1 MDRIVRDPEILEKM
15 EKALAQLS
23 TAFRTLSKVFS
34 LLMVEKGEKLPI
46 SEKKGVKVPNED
58 DEETPLQNVPD
69 PPEWQE
75 KVQDWLFSRRCRWGP
90 QHGKHLAEF
99 IIGRRW
105 RGDLLKNFWKY
116 TGPRTLLDPGLISV
130 GERAYWQKVPE
141 SQVKALFEEYI
152 EEIETS
158 KEVILHAVST
168 QDTRWESLHGCRRG
182 RLDNVLKSRPIP
194 YNEFTRIMKEKHCEF
209 PPLRK
214 ASIKV
219 V

>member
-1 MDRIVRDPEILEKM
+1 M
-15 EKALAQLS
+15 
-23 TAFRTLSKVFS
+23 
-34 LLMVEKGEKLPI
+34 
-46 SEKKGVKVPNED
+46 
-58 DEETPLQNVPD
+58 
-69 PPEWQE
+69 
-75 KVQDWLFSRRCRWGP
+75 
-90 QHGKHLAEF
+90 
-99 IIGRRW
+99 
-105 RGDLLKNFWKY
+105 LKNFWKY

-168 QDTRWESLHGCRRG
+168 QDPMWESLHGCRRG

-214 ASIKV
+214 ATIRV